1 MIYKI
6 TNKNSIE
13 LHIFIANTFRLTEL
27 TSSLQFGSLTCNC
40 NPTHIGIYIENE
52 HNAIKNKTK
61 VSIIYKSLIIHYILK
76 DILFVFYFY

>member
-27 TSSLQFGSLTCNC
+27 TSSLQFGSFTWNF
-40 NPTHIGIYIENE
+40 NPTHIGIHIENE